1 MTRVFYGLSVQ
12 RDPNGRT
19 CDDPPTGAAAAD
31 RRETGADVMEVSMIG
46 RSLSFGVLCALAIVH
61 GSLAAQSAPAAIP
74 LTSPDQAWPPAGVVQ
89 MCHCDRDPVLVR
101 DKKPSYTQSAMDA
114 KIQGTVE
121 VEAVV
126 ETNGKV
132 SAVRVVRSLDKVHG
146 LDDEASRR

>member
-1 MTRVFYGLSVQ
+1 
-12 RDPNGRT
+12 
-19 CDDPPTGAAAAD
+19 
-31 RRETGADVMEVSMIG
+31 MIG
-46 RSLSFGVLCALAIVH
+46 RSLSFGVLCALAIAH

-146 LDDEASRR
+146 LDDEAVKAMKQWKFKLPKGNDAAPVLVKAELSFWLRH

>member
-1 MTRVFYGLSVQ
+1 
-12 RDPNGRT
+12 
-19 CDDPPTGAAAAD
+19 
-31 RRETGADVMEVSMIG
+31 MIG
-46 RSLSFGVLCALAIVH
+46 RSLSFGALCALATVH
-61 GSLAAQSAPAAIP
+61 GSLAAQSAPAGIP

-146 LDDEASRR
+146 LDDEAVKAMKQWKFKLPKGNDAAPVLVKAELSFWLRERL